1 MYGLIVWV
9 YTGRQNFF
17 TPPYPTYLLLL
28 TLIFFLF
35 TYSALRRR
43 QILKIFS
50 FAFPHQ
56 TYIKAS
62 YSAVN

>member
-17 TPPYPTYLLLL
+17 TPIPHIPFT
-28 TLIFFLF
+28 INPDFFLF
-35 TYSALRRR
+35 TYSALRQR

-56 TYIKAS
+56 TYIKAL